1 MARNILFTYVP
12 NLDVSSFIDE
22 HLGNTTDTYSKRIAF
37 LGETG
42 LIMTRGE
49 IFAASKLSENYEMS
63 KLLNSSLRL
72 QPDDSM
78 ETAFGKLEKAII
90 DNEETITNAFIYYN
104 NTKIDASEISTV
116 GLTND
121 YNDLDNIPEISLA
134 LSSSYVMSPS
144 TNEDLFLQPNDSFET
159 AFSKLEKAIID
170 NEYTYTNAFIY
181 LDENKLNSSEI
192 STVGLTN
199 DYNDL
204 DNLPVIPSVE
214 GFATEEYVDNSINI
228 LKDYV
233 DSSLVLSSSY
243 VMSPSTNED
252 LFLQP
257 NDRFETAFS
266 KLEKAIIDNEE
277 SITNAFIYIDENK
290 LNSSEIST
298 VGLTNDYND
307 LDNLPVIPSVDGFAT
322 VEYVDGS
329 INILKDYVDSSLV
342 LSSSYVMSSSL
353 NDDLYLQ
360 PNDRFETAFGKLE
373 KAIIDNEE
381 VALNEFININDRL
394 IDVESG
400 ISSYINNVNYSSNDR
415 TITFYHNN
423 SSISVIDA
431 NDFIKDGMLNDV
443 SIDTPES
450 GPHAG
455 ENCLILIFNT
465 DAGQEPIEIPITDIF
480 DPILSPSYVMS
491 ASTNADLL
499 LAPGDTYEKAFG
511 KLEKAII
518 DNEYT
523 IANAFININDT
534 KIDASEISTV
544 GLSNDYNDL
553 DNLPTLSDFVTKEY
567 VDTSINLLSETLTT
581 LINDISDNIIKEI
594 ENDEEVIVNK
604 FINVDASINELKD
617 SLSSLDDII
626 DLINDVSDNIINE
639 LEKDE
644 LVIVNRFI
652 NVDASI
658 NELKDSLSS
667 LDDIIDLINDV
678 SDNIIKEIED
688 DEEVIA
694 TALTTL
700 NTSINLL
707 SSLNTDIDDLKNDTS
722 TLSYIIERLNNLGK
736 IVNVETLTSAM
747 TIDAYKIYKLGTVDQ
762 TVTISFD
769 TTTEISGYSAD
780 YTIIFTADTS
790 CSIILPNTCLY
801 ANNITPVY
809 VTGRTY
815 EINISNNLVV
825 VTSFY

>member
-1 MARNILFTYVP
+1 
-12 NLDVSSFIDE
+12 
-22 HLGNTTDTYSKRIAF
+22 
-37 LGETG
+37 
-42 LIMTRGE
+42 
-49 IFAASKLSENYEMS
+49 
-63 KLLNSSLRL
+63 
-72 QPDDSM
+72 
-78 ETAFGKLEKAII
+78 
-90 DNEETITNAFIYYN
+90 
-104 NTKIDASEISTV
+104 
-116 GLTND
+116 
-121 YNDLDNIPEISLA
+121 
-134 LSSSYVMSPS
+134 
-144 TNEDLFLQPNDSFET
+144 
-159 AFSKLEKAIID
+159 
-170 NEYTYTNAFIY
+170 
-181 LDENKLNSSEI
+181 
-192 STVGLTN
+192 
-199 DYNDL
+199 
-204 DNLPVIPSVE
+204 
-214 GFATEEYVDNSINI
+214 
-228 LKDYV
+228 
-233 DSSLVLSSSY
+233 
-243 VMSPSTNED
+243 
-252 LFLQP
+252 
-257 NDRFETAFS
+257 
-266 KLEKAIIDNEE
+266 
-277 SITNAFIYIDENK
+277 
-290 LNSSEIST
+290 
-298 VGLTNDYND
+298 
-307 LDNLPVIPSVDGFAT
+307 
-322 VEYVDGS
+322 
-329 INILKDYVDSSLV
+329 
-342 LSSSYVMSSSL
+342 
-353 NDDLYLQ
+353 
-360 PNDRFETAFGKLE
+360 
-373 KAIIDNEE
+373 
-381 VALNEFININDRL
+381 
-394 IDVESG
+394 
-400 ISSYINNVNYSSNDR
+400 
-415 TITFYHNN
+415 
-423 SSISVIDA
+423 
-431 NDFIKDGMLNDV
+431 MLNDV

-594 ENDEEVIVNK
+594 ENDEEVIVNRFIDVDASINELKDSLSSLDDIISLINDVSDNIIKELEDDEEVIVNK

-667 LDDIIDLINDV
+667 LDDIIGLINDV

>member
-1 MARNILFTYVP
+1 
-12 NLDVSSFIDE
+12 
-22 HLGNTTDTYSKRIAF
+22 
-37 LGETG
+37 
-42 LIMTRGE
+42 
-49 IFAASKLSENYEMS
+49 
-63 KLLNSSLRL
+63 
-72 QPDDSM
+72 
-78 ETAFGKLEKAII
+78 
-90 DNEETITNAFIYYN
+90 
-104 NTKIDASEISTV
+104 
-116 GLTND
+116 
-121 YNDLDNIPEISLA
+121 
-134 LSSSYVMSPS
+134 
-144 TNEDLFLQPNDSFET
+144 
-159 AFSKLEKAIID
+159 
-170 NEYTYTNAFIY
+170 
-181 LDENKLNSSEI
+181 
-192 STVGLTN
+192 
-199 DYNDL
+199 
-204 DNLPVIPSVE
+204 
-214 GFATEEYVDNSINI
+214 
-228 LKDYV
+228 
-233 DSSLVLSSSY
+233 
-243 VMSPSTNED
+243 
-252 LFLQP
+252 
-257 NDRFETAFS
+257 
-266 KLEKAIIDNEE
+266 
-277 SITNAFIYIDENK
+277 
-290 LNSSEIST
+290 
-298 VGLTNDYND
+298 
-307 LDNLPVIPSVDGFAT
+307 
-322 VEYVDGS
+322 
-329 INILKDYVDSSLV
+329 
-342 LSSSYVMSSSL
+342 
-353 NDDLYLQ
+353 
-360 PNDRFETAFGKLE
+360 
-373 KAIIDNEE
+373 
-381 VALNEFININDRL
+381 
-394 IDVESG
+394 
-400 ISSYINNVNYSSNDR
+400 
-415 TITFYHNN
+415 
-423 SSISVIDA
+423 
-431 NDFIKDGMLNDV
+431 MLNDV

-523 IANAFININDT
+523 IANAFININDR

-594 ENDEEVIVNK
+594 ENDEEVIVNRFIDVDASINELKDSLSSLDDIISLINDVSDNIIKELEDDEEVIVNK

-667 LDDIIDLINDV
+667 LDDIIGLINDV

-707 SSLNTDIDDLKNDTS
+707 SSLYTDIDDLKNDTS

-762 TVTISFD
+762 TVTISFNAHPQVFSARRI
-769 TTTEISGYSAD
+769 ISYCL
-780 YTIIFTADTS
+780 FPTAV
-790 CSIILPNTCLY
+790 LPY
-801 ANNITPVY
+801 
-809 VTGRTY
+809 GDR
-815 EINISNNLVV
+815 SRG
-825 VTSFY
+825 

>member
-63 KLLNSSLRL
+63 ELLNSSSRV
-72 QPDDSM
+72 QPNDSM
-78 ETAFGKLEKAII
+78 ETAFG
-90 DNEETITNAFIYYN
+90 
-104 NTKIDASEISTV
+104 
-116 GLTND
+116 
-121 YNDLDNIPEISLA
+121 
-134 LSSSYVMSPS
+134 
-144 TNEDLFLQPNDSFET
+144 
-159 AFSKLEKAIID
+159 KLEKAIID

-192 STVGLTN
+192 STVGLSN

-298 VGLTNDYND
+298 VGL
-307 LDNLPVIPSVDGFAT
+307 
-322 VEYVDGS
+322 
-329 INILKDYVDSSLV
+329 
-342 LSSSYVMSSSL
+342 
-353 NDDLYLQ
+353 
-360 PNDRFETAFGKLE
+360 
-373 KAIIDNEE
+373 
-381 VALNEFININDRL
+381 
-394 IDVESG
+394 
-400 ISSYINNVNYSSNDR
+400 
-415 TITFYHNN
+415 
-423 SSISVIDA
+423 
-431 NDFIKDGMLNDV
+431 
-443 SIDTPES
+443 
-450 GPHAG
+450 
-455 ENCLILIFNT
+455 
-465 DAGQEPIEIPITDIF
+465 
-480 DPILSPSYVMS
+480 
-491 ASTNADLL
+491 
-499 LAPGDTYEKAFG
+499 
-511 KLEKAII
+511 
-518 DNEYT
+518 
-523 IANAFININDT
+523 
-534 KIDASEISTV
+534 
-544 GLSNDYNDL
+544 SNDYNDL

-581 LINDISDNIIKEI
+581 LINDVSDNIIKEI
-594 ENDEEVIVNK
+594 ENDEEVIVNRFINVDASINELKDSLSSLDDIISLINDVSDNIIKELEDDEEVIVNK

-667 LDDIIDLINDV
+667 LDDIIGLINDV

-707 SSLNTDIDDLKNDTS
+707 SSSLNTDIDDLKNDTS